1 MSILKSI
8 TTLVILFM
16 LSFYIVSCGG
26 GGSGGG
32 TTPSANSGSGNG
44 DGNGNGDD
52 DDMDD
57 DGNGGGNGDGNGGNG
72 NGDGNGGNG
81 NGDDD
86 DMDDDGNGDQCP
98 SGQTRV
104 NGQCV
109 PPEPQECPP
118 RQTRVNGQCV
128 SPEPQSCPAGQTGTP
143 PNCVT
148 FDPSTLS
155 NETLKFTDSSTDG
168 GGVIFVITRDGSS
181 NETRRLFGI
190 VRNRSFTFSP
200 NIKDDDPQS
209 DPFHFNATPEL
220 DSSIDSTNGIFRDY
234 VEFSTGGAYSTD
246 YRFYNNLG
254 VTGATGIDDQLFVE
268 FRGFSGAGFDSSNW
282 ALGVYGPELSALP
295 TGAQTYKGGT
305 LSIPKRLEY
314 DGRKAEGGIFYRPFT
329 MSVNFGTGV
338 GSINKDTESTL
349 LLNQV
354 DLIGGF
360 TVDLTTGTYSVETG
374 DMMNIVKGGSSGT
387 ETLPANFLWYIS
399 WSCW

>member
-16 LSFYIVSCGG
+16 LSLFIVSCGG

-32 TTPSANSGSGNG
+32 SGSTPSANNGGGNG
-44 DGNGNGDD
+44 GGGDDDDRDDNMD

-57 DGNGGGNGDGNGGNG
+57 DDNGG
-72 NGDGNGGNG
+72 
-81 NGDDD
+81 
-86 DMDDDGNGDQCP
+86 QCP

-109 PPEPQECPP
+109 PPEPQGCPP
-118 RQTRVNGQCV
+118 GQTRVNGQCV
-128 SPEPQSCPAGQTGTP
+128 TPQPQQCPAGQTGTP

-148 FDPSTLS
+148 AFNPSTLS
-155 NETLKFTDSSTDG
+155 NETLKFTDSSTDD
-168 GGVIFVITRDGSS
+168 GGVIFVITRDVSS
-181 NETRRLFGI
+181 NETRRLYGI

-220 DSSIDSTNGIFRDY
+220 DSSIDGTNGIFRDY

-268 FRGFSGAGFDSSNW
+268 FRGFSGAGFDTSNW

-305 LSIPKRLEY
+305 LSIPIRLEY
-314 DGRKAEGGIFYRPFT
+314 DGRKDQSGVFYRPFT
-329 MSVNFGTGV
+329 MSVNFGTGD
-338 GSINKDTESTL
+338 GRIDKDTESTL

-360 TVDLTTGTYSVETG
+360 TVNLATGTFSLESG
-374 DMMNIVKGGSSGT
+374 DTANIVKGTSSGT
-387 ETLPANFLWYIS
+387 ETLPANLYGTFHGPAGEGVTGIFHEAIDAPTVIGGILGKKQ
-399 WSCW
+399 